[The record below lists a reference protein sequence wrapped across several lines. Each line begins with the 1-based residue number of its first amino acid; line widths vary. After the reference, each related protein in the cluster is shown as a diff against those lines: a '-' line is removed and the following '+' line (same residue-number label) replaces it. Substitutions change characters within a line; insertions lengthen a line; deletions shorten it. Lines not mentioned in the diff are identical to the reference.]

1 MMFLLLLNLGKNLPV
16 LWLHTKTR
24 VAHDVHKPFTQVVPS
39 QTTFEQ
45 ATKNLH
51 QTLCLSEI
59 TLLLGPGFSP
69 P

>member
-1 MMFLLLLNLGKNLPV
+1 
-16 LWLHTKTR
+16 
-24 VAHDVHKPFTQVVPS
+24 VPS